1 MAAWL
6 QTLNDA
12 SVPFLVWLQG
22 WRSGGLDVFMSGMSW
37 LGREYFYLLLFP
49 FLYWCISKQWGTL
62 AALAL
67 SASLYGGEYIK
78 WLYKLPRP
86 PSPPV
91 VRLWLESSPGFVSTH
106 AAPAAG
112 VWGTLAWQVR
122 QRWFTVLAL
131 ALAFLIGV
139 SRLYLGVHYPADVIG
154 GWLVGLIMMVV
165 VVKGLPRLAPRL
177 QGWSVRTQVGGVLVL
192 ALILLLIFPS
202 NWEGQRP
209 AQAGVLNVAVLTGF
223 LWVLI
228 WDTRQLHFQAE
239 GAWSR
244 RLLRFLL
251 GMILVLTAYIGLN
264 LLFQPFSQGS
274 YLLGQSLRFVRYA
287 MVGFIVPGLAPWL
300 FLRLHLAEKEA

>member
-91 VRLWLESSPGFVSTH
+91 VKLWLESSPGFVSTH

-202 NWEGQRP
+202 NWEGHRP

-223 LWVLI
+223 L
-228 WDTRQLHFQAE
+228 
-239 GAWSR
+239 
-244 RLLRFLL
+244 
-251 GMILVLTAYIGLN
+251 
-264 LLFQPFSQGS
+264 
-274 YLLGQSLRFVRYA
+274 
-287 MVGFIVPGLAPWL
+287 
-300 FLRLHLAEKEA
+300 